1 MREAITR
8 AINRADL
15 VCVQLDPA
23 YAGTAEPVRTAVS
36 KREAARIARLAEPA
50 GGVRLTWEGVRL
62 ILSPQVRLNGGA
74 RS

>member
-1 MREAITR
+1 MRDAIVR
-8 AINRADL
+8 AIGRADL
-15 VCVQLDPA
+15 VCLHLDPA

-50 GGVRLTWEGVRL
+50 GGVCLAWEGTRL
-62 ILSPQVRLNGGA
+62 ILSPPIRLNGGA